1 MMYKPLE
8 TVEPGDVLFDIRWGM
23 PTITRIQ
30 KIDDSK
36 YQLSLDDG
44 NTHTV
49 DAYGYMDGDEILRIV
64 NIIYGR
70 PLLCKYTTDPS
81 ADPVKIF
88 QYSEVLPC
96 HEIIGRVDD

>member
-1 MMYKPLE
+1 MYKPLE
-8 TVEPGDVLFDIRWGM
+8 TAEPGDVLFDIRWGM
-23 PTITRIQ
+23 PKITRIQ

-44 NTHTV
+44 NTHIV

-70 PLLCKYTTDPS
+70 PLRCKYTTDPS